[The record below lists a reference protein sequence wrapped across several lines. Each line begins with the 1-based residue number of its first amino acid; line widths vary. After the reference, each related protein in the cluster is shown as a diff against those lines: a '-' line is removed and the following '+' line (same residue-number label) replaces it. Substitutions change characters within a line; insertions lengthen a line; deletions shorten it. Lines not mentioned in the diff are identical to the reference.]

1 MLAKKRIRSSNPR
14 AKGEFMKR
22 TVVAV
27 ALLAAAVVVG
37 AARSGAFTPTAPS
50 VASKP
55 SPFPVGCEGVPQSGT
70 LYENAEVEPRVGVD
84 PANPLHIVGVFQQ
97 DRWSNGGSHGLVTS
111 TSFDGGATWAESWAH
126 FSICAGGTVANGG
139 DFQRA
144 SDPWVTFSPNGVVHQ
159 ISLSFNDTNADNA
172 ILASRSTNGGTTWS
186 EPVTLQR
193 ENTGSGSLFVDK
205 ESITADPFDSSFVYA
220 VWDRSTFPSDSVSLT
235 GLANTFALRSQTV
248 FARSTNNG
256 ASWEPARPIFDRQA
270 GIAFTIGNQIA
281 VVPAGGAAQ
290 PTLVNAMFLFH
301 GSGVQRSCC
310 DVAVLRSTDR
320 GVTWSAPIKVSD
332 VDTVGVVDPDT
343 GHAVRTEDIIP
354 DIAAGVT
361 PGRVYA
367 VWQDGSFSGPPRGHE
382 HAGIAFSQSLDGGQT
397 WSEKIE
403 INQVPATQA
412 FTPTVAVAAD
422 GTVGVTYYDF
432 RNNTPAVGLP
442 TDYWFVHC
450 HAVAQ
455 DCTNPASWSTETHVA
470 GPFDMETAPD
480 ANGYFVGDYEGLA
493 RAGNSFVAFFAM
505 ANDGNLANRT
515 DIFESTLNP

>member
-1 MLAKKRIRSSNPR
+1 MRRI
-14 AKGEFMKR
+14 
-22 TVVAV
+22 VVAIAV
-27 ALLAAAVVVG
+27 LAAAAVVG
-37 AARSGAFTPTAPS
+37 AASSGAFTPTAPS

-55 SPFPVGCEGVPQSGT
+55 SPFPAGCEGVPQSGT
-70 LYENAEVEPRVGVD
+70 LYENAEVEPRVAVD

-97 DRWSNGGSHGLVTS
+97 DRWSNGGSHGLVAS

-126 FSICAGGTVANGG
+126 FSICAGGNVANGG

-159 ISLSFNDTNADNA
+159 IALSFNDTNADNA
-172 ILASRSTNGGTTWS
+172 ILASRLTPGGTTWS
-186 EPVTLQR
+186 EPIALQR
-193 ENTGSGSLFVDK
+193 ENRGSGALFVDK
-205 ESITADPFDSSFVYA
+205 ESITADPFDPNFVYA
-220 VWDRSTFPSDSVSLT
+220 VWDRSTFPSDSVSFTAL
-235 GLANTFALRSQTV
+235 GNTFALRSQTI
-248 FARSTNNG
+248 FARTTNG
-256 ASWEPARPIFDRQA
+256 GLSWEAARPIFDEQRA
-270 GIAFTIGNQIA
+270 ISFTIGNQIA
-281 VVPAGGAAQ
+281 VVPSAVSV
-290 PTLVNAMFLFH
+290 PTLVNAMWLFH
-301 GSGVQRSCC
+301 GSGVQRPCC

-320 GVTWSAPIKVSD
+320 GVTWSSPIEVSN

-343 GHAVRTEDIIP
+343 GHTVRTEDIIP

-361 PGRVYA
+361 SGRVYA
-367 VWQDGSFSGPPRGHE
+367 VWQDGGFSGPPKGKE
-382 HAGIAFSQSLDGGQT
+382 HAGIAFSQSLDGGRT
-397 WSEKIE
+397 WSRKIQ

-412 FTPTVAVAAD
+412 FTPSVAVAAD

-432 RNNTPAVGLP
+432 RNNTSAPGLP

-450 HAVAQ
+450 HAATQ
-455 DCTNPASWSTETHVA
+455 DCTNPDNWSPDTHVA

-480 ANGYFVGDYEGLA
+480 ARGYFVGDYEGLA